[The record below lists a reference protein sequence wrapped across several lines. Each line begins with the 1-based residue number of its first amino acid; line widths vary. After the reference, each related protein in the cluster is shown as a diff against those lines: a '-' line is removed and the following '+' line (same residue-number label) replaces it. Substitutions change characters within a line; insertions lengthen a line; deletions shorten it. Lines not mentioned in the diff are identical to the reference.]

1 MRNAAPQLHQSPK
14 KDALSYASMELPEVQ
29 QILARARALTLVEN
43 SVFDDDAETTSKLN
57 AHGIP
62 ADLIATQLAT
72 LKSNTANRTAVLTS
86 YSLLHS
92 LQHLDVI
99 QRSSPRRSDAADAVI
114 VVYRCAEICL
124 YNIGVLSTKMI
135 AAVSAGNAARV
146 TSLARWRVGFQ
157 EVLYRLSALA
167 AEVGADSTAGD
178 VLDIRHSRI
187 YQDYLRQ
194 NAELQRFLMADWPEA
209 VADIF
214 GKDLDDPKRFVFFNE
229 FVNSSDERIWQS
241 RLGAVRLP
249 GVNRLATEDDAAFYQ
264 RVVCTEQIELM
275 AQALETKADTDLLSF
290 RAVHQIAETIAGY
303 VNLRLCGAIEQIVSL
318 SPEGLA
324 DASRKLVL
332 GNRLLSVVDDVMK
345 LLLRALT
352 PNAYKEIRPNLGM
365 VKGTS
370 SVMLRKTLFNTTY
383 PLLLRAFKLRIT
395 GFSPALADDD
405 EQVAAK
411 ASELLDRGGNPSLA
425 DLLRQL
431 VVLYQHV
438 RTWRDNHQQFPKTHL
453 GISPVAE
460 RPTVSLS
467 GSNSAVAIAHELRK
481 VHGSDPIAPLYRAAL
496 GTEPPAVHELVTS
509 EAFDE
514 YMAHQT
520 ARAVFEVYSDVQERF
535 YQRTGK
541 PPASS

>member
-72 LKSNTANRTAVLTS
+72 LKSNSANRTAVLTS

-249 GVNRLATEDDAAFYQ
+249 GVDRLATEDDAAFYQ

-275 AQALETKADTDLLSF
+275 AQALETRADTDLLSF

-303 VNLRLCGAIEQIVSL
+303 VNLRLCGAIELIVSS

-405 EQVAAK
+405 EQVTATAR
-411 ASELLDRGGNPSLA
+411 ELLDGGSPSLA
-425 DLLRQL
+425 DMLRQL
-431 VVLYQHV
+431 VVLHQHV

-453 GISPVAE
+453 GISPLAE

-481 VHGSDPIAPLYRAAL
+481 VHGADPIAPLYRAAL

>member
-1 MRNAAPQLHQSPK
+1 
-14 KDALSYASMELPEVQ
+14 MELPEVQ

-72 LKSNTANRTAVLTS
+72 LKSNSANRTAVLTS

-178 VLDIRHSRI
+178 ALDIRHSRI

-249 GVNRLATEDDAAFYQ
+249 GVDRLATEDDATFYQ

-303 VNLRLCGAIEQIVSL
+303 VNLRLCGAIEQIVSS

-405 EQVAAK
+405 EQVTAK
-411 ASELLDRGGNPSLA
+411 ASELLDRGGNPSMA

>member
-1 MRNAAPQLHQSPK
+1 MRNAAPQVHQSPK

-72 LKSNTANRTAVLTS
+72 LKSNSANRTAVLTS

-187 YQDYLRQ
+187 YQEYLRQ
-194 NAELQRFLMADWPEA
+194 NAELQRFLMAEWPEA

-214 GKDLDDPKRFVFFNE
+214 GKDLDDPQRFVFFNE

-249 GVNRLATEDDAAFYQ
+249 GVDRLATDDCATFYQ

-303 VNLRLCGAIEQIVSL
+303 VNLRLCGAIEQLVSP

-395 GFSPALADDD
+395 GFLPALADDD
-405 EQVAAK
+405 DQVAAK
-411 ASELLDRGGNPSLA
+411 AKEVLGAGGNPSQA
-425 DLLRQL
+425 DMLRQL
-431 VVLYQHV
+431 VVLHQHV